1 MSGACRGSDQ
11 DDEGLAVVLVEE
23 PAGDLREEVLRVV
36 DLCPWRVVDL
46 CPWRVVDLC
55 PSRSLR
61 VLG

>member
-1 MSGACRGSDQ
+1 MPRVDQ

-36 DLCPWRVVDL
+36 DLCP
-46 CPWRVVDLC
+46 
-55 PSRSLR
+55 SRSLR